1 MYQKIFIGFFIA
13 AFVCGILLCCGGA
26 AEAGQGIFLPPVKPP
41 VILWNVLNFALLI
54 LAIFI

>member
-1 MYQKIFIGFFIA
+1 MYQKFFIGFFIA
-13 AFVCGILLCCGGA
+13 AFVCGTLLCCGGM
-26 AEAGQGIFLPPVKPP
+26 AEAGQGIFLLPVKPP